1 MFTTPLNMLSN
12 RGIQHY
18 ELQIK
23 TYPSYRFLDETTKTN
38 RKRRTIQNLLI
49 VSCKW
54 FISS

>member
-12 RGIQHY
+12 RGILHY
-18 ELQIK
+18 EKQIK

-49 VSCKW
+49 VSCNW